1 MLWGWHLW
9 EPHLLALEGQRTQTF
24 GLHPSGEVPATAGQR
39 MGRHSTTVLF
49 RFLEKWC
56 KVENYGMESLDHKAY
71 ARKISMHLNLCIS
84 WHFTF
89 GIVGASYNSI
99 CLENLVGSP
108 AINQNEPE
116 VEIREHSKTTFR
128 SLLLTL
134 HSSGDLGGRGKG
146 FFFRL
151 FLDIVF
157 PLYILH
163 HFGLNQTIDACSNVA
178 GPWI

>member
-1 MLWGWHLW
+1 MEWNLLIIRRMPGRFPCTSIYASADISHLELW
-9 EPHLLALEGQRTQTF
+9 EQ
-24 GLHPSGEVPATAGQR
+24 AT
-39 MGRHSTTVLF
+39 
-49 RFLEKWC
+49 
-56 KVENYGMESLDHKAY
+56 
-71 ARKISMHLNLCIS
+71 
-84 WHFTF
+84 
-89 GIVGASYNSI
+89 IV

-146 FFFRL
+146 VFLRL